1 MTRASTL
8 SGLRPIPGVIEVN
21 VHPATSWE
29 ECKAITEGV
38 YEEARQTR
46 LGADKFMIDGRTP
59 APAAAIT
66 WWSAEQ
72 LRSTARSCDGRTFWQ
87 A

>member
-1 MTRASTL
+1 
-8 SGLRPIPGVIEVN
+8 VIEVN

-46 LGADKFMIDGRTP
+46 LGADKFMIDGRHTG
-59 APAAAIT
+59 T
-66 WWSAEQ
+66 GGGNHVVVGGQ
-72 LRSTARSCDGRTFWQ
+72 LRSTARSCDVRTFWK

>member
-1 MTRASTL
+1 
-8 SGLRPIPGVIEVN
+8 VIEVN
-21 VHPATSWE
+21 IHPAHSWE

-46 LGADKFMIDGRTP
+46 LGADKFMIDGKHTGTGGGNHVVVGG
-59 APAAAIT
+59 AT
-66 WWSAEQ
+66 
-72 LRSTARSCDGRTFWQ
+72 TARQPVPATAGPSAQ